1 MKSKPGNI
9 LITKSSGE
17 QVKFSRKKL
26 NKSLARAG
34 AGKEDIRMIISE
46 IEKLLYTGMHTKNI
60 YKKAFALLRKRS
72 RPMAARYKLKSA
84 IMQLGPSGFPFERY
98 IAEILKSEGYKV
110 KVGQIIKGNCIQHEI
125 DVIAEKDG
133 QRFMIE
139 CKFHNENNR
148 ICDVKI
154 PLYIQSRFLD
164 VEKSGLKTKFHQGW
178 IATNTRF
185 SADAIQYGTCV
196 GLYLLSW
203 NYPSKNSLKERI
215 DSSGVYPITCL
226 TTLTGREKKALLD
239 NMVVLAKDL
248 CFDKKI
254 LSDIGISEV
263 RINKIVAEAKG
274 LSGV

>member
-254 LSDIGISEV
+254 LSYIGISEV